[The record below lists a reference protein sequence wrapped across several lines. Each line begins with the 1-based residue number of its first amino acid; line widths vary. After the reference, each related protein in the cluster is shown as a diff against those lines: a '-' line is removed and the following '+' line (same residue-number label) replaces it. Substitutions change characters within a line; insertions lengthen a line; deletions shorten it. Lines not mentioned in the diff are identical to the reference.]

1 MAVAPRLNP
10 TLFDKLV
17 ADLDLAD
24 FRVEDDHGMEVRRE
38 TTGNF
43 SIIRLERFNE
53 RALRATV
60 RRELAWLL
68 NTTNLASVQDLEPF
82 PHVQT
87 SVLNYGVPDLA
98 GRSWTNRMV
107 LQRARDLRTAIRT
120 FEPRI
125 DAQSLTVE
133 PVPEVERPN
142 AITYIINADVTSAV
156 EAMPVRFRTDIEQQT
171 AAVTVRD

>member
-24 FRVEDDHGMEVRRE
+24 FRVEDDAGMEVRRE
-38 TTGNF
+38 TTGNY

-68 NTTNLASVQDLEPF
+68 NTTNLAAVTDLEPY
-82 PHVQT
+82 PEVQT

-98 GRSWTNRMV
+98 GHAWTHRV
-107 LQRARDLRTAIRT
+107 ILQRARDLRTAIRT

-125 DAQSLTVE
+125 DPQSLNVE
-133 PVPEVERPN
+133 PVGEVEREN
-142 AITYIINADVTSAV
+142 AVTYIINCDVTSAV
-156 EAMPVRFRTDIEQQT
+156 QAMPVRFRTDVEQQT